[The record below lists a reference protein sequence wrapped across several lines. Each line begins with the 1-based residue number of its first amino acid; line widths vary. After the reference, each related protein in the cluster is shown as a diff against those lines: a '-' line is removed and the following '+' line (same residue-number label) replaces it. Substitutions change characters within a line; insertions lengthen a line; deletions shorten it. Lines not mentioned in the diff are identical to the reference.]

1 MTDKIYVPKSGAK
14 KIEFKNGGSLLK
26 FSFHVETFQE
36 FLAAQIA
43 SGEYVSKSGYLAINL
58 SERRAPSEWGDTH
71 YAALDTWKP
80 SADTAQTPEKDA
92 KPTSEDIPF

>member
-43 SGEYVSKSGYLAINL
+43 SGEYVSKS
-58 SERRAPSEWGDTH
+58 
-71 YAALDTWKP
+71 
-80 SADTAQTPEKDA
+80 
-92 KPTSEDIPF
+92 